1 MKILNIGGEQSDA
14 HGVATALRGVD
25 QDVKVSWASRLELAA
40 RWLDENRDLAAVVV
54 EAQTN
59 GDSWPSVLKHARG
72 PALHP
77 AVVAIVPEGAGPP
90 FEWLRPEPDDYIPR
104 NGSLARDLPIVV
116 TRAVARTRGRQ
127 QVELD
132 DMR

>member
-1 MKILNIGGEQSDA
+1 MKILYIGGEQSDA
-14 HGVATALRGVD
+14 HGVATALRGID
-25 QDVKVSWASRLELAA
+25 QDVKVSWASGLEPA

-59 GDSWPSVLKHARG
+59 GDSWPSVLNQARG

-90 FEWLRPEPDDYIPR
+90 FEWLRPEPDDDIPR
-104 NGSLARDLPIVV
+104 NGSLGRDLPSVV
-116 TRAVARTRGRQ
+116 TRAVARTPGRQ

>member
-14 HGVATALRGVD
+14 HSVATALRGID
-25 QDVKVSWASRLELAA
+25 QDVKVSWASRLEPAA

-59 GDSWPSVLKHARG
+59 GDSWPSVQKHVRG

-77 AVVAIVPEGAGPP
+77 AVIAIVHEGAGPP